1 MPTSDGDTRPLD
13 SSPVAADPRI
23 SLKAEL
29 DGADPLRA
37 PIANEGATLT
47 YDATESPVGH
57 RHPAEDTATTA
68 PAPRHIQLPAPRRGP
83 DRVFRG
89 LASGAGFLIVAMI
102 AAIAIFLLMQ
112 AIPSLAKN
120 EANFLTS
127 NEWTVADNRLAFGIA
142 GMLWTTS
149 ISSIIAMILAVP
161 IAVGVAL
168 LITHYSS
175 RRVGNTV
182 GFLVDLLAAVPSV
195 VYGLWGARV
204 LGPALAP
211 FTGWIQDNLGWF
223 PLLSRGLSSTGTVFI
238 ASLVLAI
245 MILPIV
251 TSISRDVF
259 RQTPRDHIEAAYALG
274 STKWEM
280 IKTAVLPYGR
290 SGVIAASML
299 GLGRA
304 LGETIAVML
313 ILSTTNDTKID
324 FSLFAGGQTFA
335 AKIANNAAEFD
346 SATKTGAYIA
356 AGLVLFI
363 LTFVVNALARIIAD
377 RGKAK

>member
-1 MPTSDGDTRPLD
+1 MCPTDHEPALGAGASPLETH
-13 SSPVAADPRI
+13 SS
-23 SLKAEL
+23 
-29 DGADPLRA
+29 
-37 PIANEGATLT
+37 AN
-47 YDATESPVGH
+47 
-57 RHPAEDTATTA
+57 DTASEIKPLAITLPPPNKA
-68 PAPRHIQLPAPRRGP
+68 P
-83 DRVFRG
+83 DKVFLGMAAGSGYIIVG
-89 LASGAGFLIVAMI
+89 LIALI
-102 AAIAIFLLMQ
+102 AAFLLWQ
-112 AIPSLAKN
+112 AIPSLSKN

-127 NEWTVADNRLAFGIA
+127 NAWTVNDTTLAFGIA
-142 GMLWTTS
+142 GMLWTTV
-149 ISSIIAMILAVP
+149 ISSVIAMCLAVP

-175 RRVGNTV
+175 KKVGRSV

-204 LGPALAP
+204 FGPSIEP
-211 FTGWIQDNLGWF
+211 FSKFIQHYLGWI
-223 PLLSRGLSSTGTVFI
+223 PLFKPSLSSSGTVFV

-259 RQTPRDHIEAAYALG
+259 NQTPREHIEAAYALG

-280 IKTAVLPYGR
+280 IKTSVIPYGR
-290 SGVIAASML
+290 SGVTAAAML

-324 FSLFAGGQTFA
+324 FSIFAGGQTFA
-335 AKIANNAAEFD
+335 AKIANNAAELD
-346 SATKTGAYIA
+346 SAEKTGAYIA
-356 AGLVLFI
+356 AGLVLFV
-363 LTFVVNALARIIAD
+363 LTFIVNALARMIAA
-377 RGKAK
+377 RGRAK